1 MNKSVGDFDAFANNY
16 EQKFQ
21 DALGV
26 FAEES
31 NYFARYKI
39 DLLAHLVANSEIKSI
54 LDYGSG
60 IGASIPHLRNNFPD
74 SQIWATDI
82 YVLIGG
88 EPLGISGLLLS
99 ACLAGMIGFYVWFTQ
114 KRIGVDLPE
123 DNLTAEI
130 SDGAGE
136 LGFYSPHSWWPLP
149 VALSACTLGLGLL
162 IGWWLS
168 LIGLGALMISVIGMV
183 TEYEKPATSTS
194 H

>member
-1 MNKSVGDFDAFANNY
+1 MPNTNSKKVFEDEERIFTTDFELNRV
-16 EQKFQ
+16 
-21 DALGV
+21 LGGG
-26 FAEES
+26 
-31 NYFARYKI
+31 I
-39 DLLAHLVANSEIKSI
+39 VAGSI
-54 LDYGSG
+54 
-60 IGASIPHLRNNFPD
+60 
-74 SQIWATDI
+74 
-82 YVLIGG
+82 VLIGG

-114 KRIGVDLPE
+114 KRIGVELPE

-183 TEYEKPATSTS
+183 TEYEKPTTSS
-194 H
+194 AH